1 MGKNP
6 DPLPDE
12 CDFCGAAVGEHD
24 AIDAELGRETE
35 PEELVPV
42 WVGEPPEPRPESVQ
56 RVVDKGGPPRVSP
69 GGGPITAGAEPFV
82 LGKEASEW
90 SALFGALEAHP
101 WVEASTAPVVAEV
114 EAAFAAPGE
123 PAEPPSVERRRDKAG
138 ATVRVRPE
146 YAHREPDLLVC
157 EHCREAFSP

>member
-12 CDFCGAAVGEHD
+12 CDFCGQA
-24 AIDAELGRETE
+24 L
-35 PEELVPV
+35 EEDESLVPV
-42 WVGEPPEPRPESVQ
+42 WTGEPPEPRPESVQ
-56 RVVDKGGPPRVSP
+56 RVVDKGDRSGASP
-69 GGGPITAGAEPFV
+69 GAPIV
-82 LGKEASEW
+82 LGKGAAEW

-157 EHCREAFSP
+157 EHCRGAFSP